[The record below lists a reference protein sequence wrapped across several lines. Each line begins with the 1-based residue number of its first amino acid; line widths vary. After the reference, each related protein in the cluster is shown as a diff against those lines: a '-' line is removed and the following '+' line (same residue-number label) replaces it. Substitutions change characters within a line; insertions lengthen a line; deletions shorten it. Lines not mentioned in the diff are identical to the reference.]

1 LEARSNKVQL
11 ISKRTQLAIVTL
23 TLLVAGCVGSPGE
36 IPQNA
41 PTADLVLL
49 DRNIVALYGNG
60 QIADIVNTQVHM
72 TLFDDEVI
80 HRRTN

>member
-23 TLLVAGCVGSPGE
+23 TLLVAGCVGSPGD

-80 HRRTN
+80 HSRTN